1 MTACQGAFIFA
12 GQKCLAA
19 GLSWHLSLFGLLT
32 YGAVSGWTAEAVV
45 QAPLPAMVAR
55 TCAGAVAVGPALL
68 ALAPGPSSGCS
79 LVLDLVPVAG

>member
-12 GQKCLAA
+12 AQKCLVA
-19 GLSWHLSLFGLLT
+19 GLSWHLSLFGLLS

-45 QAPLPAMVAR
+45 QAPLPAQAAPSCQG
-55 TCAGAVAVGPALL
+55 TASLGPALFALTPL
-68 ALAPGPSSGCS
+68 ANSGCS